1 MDDRDGDAGYHAA
14 VAFPKEL
21 LTDDEELVLDLRPHW
36 WFIVPAGAYL
46 AVALVVG
53 LYFLNADVGPDRVND
68 VLKFIAAVAILV
80 ALGYFAQRYARWSST
95 NFVVTNERVIARR
108 GVVAKRGVEIPLD
121 RINTVFFNQT
131 FFERLIGAGDLG
143 IESAG
148 ESGRETFSDIRKPGL
163 VQHEIY
169 RQKEAFE
176 RRRVIHMGQTF
187 ASHVP
192 QAATGPSI
200 PEQIEHLDRL
210 RRAGTLTE
218 EEFQAKKAELLRRM

>member
-1 MDDRDGDAGYHAA
+1 MP
-14 VAFPKEL
+14 FPKEL

-36 WFIVPAGAYL
+36 WYIAPAAAYL
-46 AVALVVG
+46 ALALVVG
-53 LYFLNADVGPDRVND
+53 VYVLASSDGWNNRVADVLRFVVG
-68 VLKFIAAVAILV
+68 LAILV
-80 ALGYFAQRYARWSST
+80 ALGYFAQRYARWAST

-131 FFERLIGAGDLG
+131 FFERIIGAGDLG

-148 ESGRETFSDIRKPGL
+148 EGGRETFTDIRKPSL

-169 RQKEAFE
+169 RQKETFE
-176 RRRVIHMGQTF
+176 RRRMAQMGQTF
-187 ASHVP
+187 AQSVP
-192 QAATGPSI
+192 QPAPAHGPSV
-200 PEQIEHLDRL
+200 PEQIEQLDRL